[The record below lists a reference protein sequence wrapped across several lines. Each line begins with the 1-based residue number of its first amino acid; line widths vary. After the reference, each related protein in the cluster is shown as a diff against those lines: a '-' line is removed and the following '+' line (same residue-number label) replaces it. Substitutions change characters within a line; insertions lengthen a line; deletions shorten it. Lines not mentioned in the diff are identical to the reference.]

1 MSETKQLYSGVNAKR
16 VRRLL
21 PVIFLCAL
29 FFSVVHSEAQDN
41 ARKLSETSIEELLQL
56 DLEQVMNYAVITP
69 TKTPTPLF
77 KTPGS
82 VSIITY
88 KDIQRSSATT
98 IPELL
103 RLVAGV
109 NVRWNPMVQT
119 IDIRGFG
126 SNPFTNRVLLM
137 IDGVPYNSWNKG
149 GFPQHP
155 GFDFFSLENIKHI
168 EVIKG
173 SASALY
179 GENALS
185 GVINILTLSGE
196 EFRQTRAKVVV
207 GENNHRTISVV
218 SGDKIGDDASIF
230 ASLKVSKQQLPTEIW
245 RENDSDARGYDL
257 YLKGEYKDM
266 QMSYFRR
273 QDSFDGFARSVVIPG
288 FLPPGSE
295 FRSADRIK
303 QAINIVSVSY
313 DHDSKDDLWTL
324 KAKGSFSDRE
334 GSHCA
339 ACHAATQAP
348 DFSKTDEDHGY
359 QLFTNVQLNWRG
371 FKSHDL
377 LLGAEYRNIDAGD
390 HEDELATTAGQSFV
404 TGYDKYAL
412 FLQDTW
418 TLPWDRWQLVAGI
431 RYDSPTSPDL
441 FDGDL
446 FPRLDIVGEITDRL
460 VARFNWSQSVRYPSF
475 SELYQSSG
483 FFTVQNPLLPAP
495 IALASFLPNPGI
507 QPETINN
514 FGFGLSYRFSERL
527 HLSADFYQY
536 RLEDPIV
543 AAFGQGII
551 RFENH
556 PDDARVRGMEVE
568 LRSQPTPDLSAF
580 VNWAYQNNS
589 QRGNRTDSVGNPI
602 EFTYSPRH
610 KVNFGATYSPRNDFD
625 FTLEASW
632 KDEYIAPRFWYPI
645 VFGSPEVKPLDDY
658 MFVNLRMDYKPR
670 ITIDSQ
676 RQPLTISL
684 IGKNLINER
693 PFETLTGDG
702 RSNSGRE
709 FFLSLQ
715 YEWQH

>member
-1 MSETKQLYSGVNAKR
+1 
-16 VRRLL
+16 
-21 PVIFLCAL
+21 
-29 FFSVVHSEAQDN
+29 
-41 ARKLSETSIEELLQL
+41 LQL
-56 DLEQVMNYAVITP
+56 DLEDVMNYAVITP

-82 VSIITY
+82 VSVITY

-196 EFRQTRAKVVV
+196 EFRQTRAKVYA
-207 GENNHRTISVV
+207 GENNNKSISIT
-218 SGDKIGDDASIF
+218 SGNKIGDDASYF
-230 ASLKVSKQQLPTEIW
+230 ASLKAGTQQLPTELW
-245 RENDSDARGYDL
+245 REGDSDAEAYDL
-257 YLKGEYKDM
+257 YLKGKYKDL
-266 QMSYFRR
+266 QLSYFRR
-273 QDSFDGFARSVVIPG
+273 QDSFDGFAEAFPEFG
-288 FLPPGSE
+288 AGSE
-295 FRSADRIK
+295 FRSADKIE
-303 QAINIVSVSY
+303 QTINILAAKYEHHSNDDRWSLQINGSY
-313 DHDSKDDLWTL
+313 SNRD
-324 KAKGSFSDRE
+324 

-339 ACHAATQAP
+339 SCHAATQAP
-348 DFSKTDEDHGY
+348 DFSNTDEDHGS
-359 QLFTNVQLNWRG
+359 QLFTNAQLNWRG

-377 LLGAEYRNIDAGD
+377 LLGAEYRKIDAGD
-390 HEDELATTAGQSFV
+390 HEDELSSPPGAAFV

-412 FLQDTW
+412 FIQDTL
-418 TLPWDRWQLVAGI
+418 TLPGDRWQLVAGI
-431 RYDSPTSPDL
+431 RYDASTSPDL
-441 FDGDL
+441 FDGDV
-446 FPRLDIVGEITDRL
+446 FPRLDLVGEITDRL

-483 FFTVQNPLLPAP
+483 FFTAQNPLLPAP
-495 IALASFLPNPGI
+495 IVLGTFLPNPGL

-514 FGFGLSYRFSERL
+514 YGFGLSYRFSERL
-527 HLSADFYQY
+527 QLSADFYQY

-543 AAFGQGII
+543 IAYGVPIPPTPVLGI

-556 PDDARVRGMEVE
+556 PDDARVRGLEVE
-568 LRSQPTPDLSAF
+568 LRGQPTPDLSTF
-580 VNWAYQNNS
+580 VNWAYQHNS

-602 EFTYSPRH
+602 EFSYSPKH
-610 KVNFGATYSPRNDFD
+610 KVNFGATYSPRDDLNL
-625 FTLEASW
+625 TLEASW
-632 KDEYIAPRFWYPI
+632 KDEYTAPRFWYQ
-645 VFGSPEVKPLDDY
+645 FAFDSPEVKPLDDY
-658 MFVNLRMDYKPR
+658 IFLNMRMDYKPR
-670 ITIDSQ
+670 ITIGNQ
-676 RQPLTISL
+676 RQPLTLSL
-684 IGKNLINER
+684 IGKNLVDER
-693 PFETLTGDG
+693 PFETLSGSGG
-702 RSNSGRE
+702 RNAGRE
-709 FFLSLQ
+709 FFISLQ
-715 YEWQH
+715 YDWKH